1 MLLGDGASPEGEN
14 QPIVADCDP
23 AGDAARLL
31 RLAEWCGRF
40 APIVGTS
47 HAAGDHD
54 ADTEPPG
61 LLFDLDGCV
70 DLLEHRYGEGDPY
83 RNEHRF
89 ALDVEASLDRLG
101 LTAVT
106 AVAGTVGLAWGLAR
120 HRATTVTSREEACGD
135 RMLDVP
141 SSPSMSP
148 MPPMS
153 PSGPVRFD
161 RVVPA
166 EEAYAVLEGLPI
178 ESLRLDAETQ
188 AGLRHLH
195 FERVADLLAVDRAE
209 LGLRFGPLLARRL
222 GQALGEIAE
231 MVVPVRAAPVFEVHR
246 EFATPVQARE
256 GLALAVGGMLE
267 DLCDRLRRKERGV
280 ERLRLVVE
288 RLDLDPASLELSLS
302 RASRRTGHLW
312 SLLSQ
317 RLEEIDPGLGVERLL
332 LRALRVGALPH
343 RQRSLS
349 RSERARNR
357 SSVFGDDH
365 DGDPECSA
373 DESAAAE
380 LADAII
386 ARWGEHAVRRP
397 GPIAGHVPE
406 AGDRLV
412 PIRSAPERT
421 VASARDTSCWP
432 RGLRPTLL
440 LRRADPIRF
449 ERTSRLG
456 GTERTE
462 MVGRPEHL
470 GHVEDVEDVEE
481 TTPEDRLDTAPG
493 LVVWWR
499 GRPRRVVAMEGPE
512 RIAEPWWRRDDLMP
526 GDPALPQI
534 REYWRCRFEGDLWVW
549 VFREVTRECRERE
562 CHKDDLNMPAVKGGE
577 KDIGTG
583 RETAGDEDGE
593 KNPEARLDAD
603 RGNDRGRTF
612 ERSRGPDDAKR
623 HGHDHGHGHDRE
635 RGHQNGDQIVHEPN
649 CAAAPDN
656 ARAHVCVGG
665 CDPSRAG
672 GRGNTRGHACPSDCE
687 RSCRKAHANDRVD
700 FRREDRWFLHG
711 IWA

>member
-70 DLLEHRYGEGDPY
+70 DLLEHRYGEGDPH

-120 HRATTVTSREEACGD
+120 HRATTATSGEEACGD
-135 RMLDVP
+135 RMLDMP

-166 EEAYAVLEGLPI
+166 EEAHAVLEGLPI

-456 GTERTE
+456 GTERAE

-470 GHVEDVEDVEE
+470 DHVEDVEE

-549 VFREVTRECRERE
+549 VFREVTRECRER
-562 CHKDDLNMPAVKGGE
+562 
-577 KDIGTG
+577 
-583 RETAGDEDGE
+583 
-593 KNPEARLDAD
+593 
-603 RGNDRGRTF
+603 
-612 ERSRGPDDAKR
+612 
-623 HGHDHGHGHDRE
+623 
-635 RGHQNGDQIVHEPN
+635 
-649 CAAAPDN
+649 
-656 ARAHVCVGG
+656 
-665 CDPSRAG
+665 
-672 GRGNTRGHACPSDCE
+672 ACPSDCE